1 MPGTGKPV
9 AEHGTAMVRRVR
21 FVTLIG
27 LVVNVLLTVAKAVGG
42 IVFRSQAL
50 IADAVHSLSDLAT
63 DLAVIFGVKY
73 WSAPPDSS
81 HPYGHGK
88 IETLV
93 SAFIG
98 IALALV
104 ALGLVSDAV
113 ATLRSEND
121 SGGPGLPAFFI
132 ALFSV
137 FSKEWLFR
145 WTRREARKLNSKA
158 VEANAWHHRSD
169 AISSIPAAIA
179 VSLAYFFPDLHFI
192 DPVGAI
198 LVSFFIFHAAWKI
211 VKPTLL
217 ELSEAGNP
225 EREAKLKWIA
235 LSVEGVR
242 GVHQVRCRQVGSS
255 SLADLHILVAP
266 EMTVRDSHA
275 LSHRVRR
282 AILDAIPE
290 VTDVVIHV
298 EPFNGGPLP

>member
-1 MPGTGKPV
+1 MPETGKPV

-27 LVVNVLLTVAKAVGG
+27 LGVNVLLTAAKAVGG

-225 EREAKLKWIA
+225 ER
-235 LSVEGVR
+235 
-242 GVHQVRCRQVGSS
+242 
-255 SLADLHILVAP
+255 
-266 EMTVRDSHA
+266 
-275 LSHRVRR
+275 
-282 AILDAIPE
+282 
-290 VTDVVIHV
+290 
-298 EPFNGGPLP
+298 

>member
-1 MPGTGKPV
+1 
-9 AEHGTAMVRRVR
+9 MVRRVR

-42 IVFRSQAL
+42 VVFRSQAL

-158 VEANAWHHRSD
+158 GSGGQCVASPERRDQLHSRRDCSFPCILFPGSALHRPGGGDSR
-169 AISSIPAAIA
+169 
-179 VSLAYFFPDLHFI
+179 
-192 DPVGAI
+192 
-198 LVSFFIFHAAWKI
+198 FIFYF
-211 VKPTLL
+211 PCRL
-217 ELSEAGNP
+217 EDCEA
-225 EREAKLKWIA
+225 
-235 LSVEGVR
+235 
-242 GVHQVRCRQVGSS
+242 
-255 SLADLHILVAP
+255 
-266 EMTVRDSHA
+266 DSA
-275 LSHRVRR
+275 
-282 AILDAIPE
+282 
-290 VTDVVIHV
+290 
-298 EPFNGGPLP
+298 